1 VIGLGTFLPVIASKS
16 LMARALDSRRPNS
29 MAVSCDMKPRILIA
43 DDQPDLLD
51 ALKLLLKGEGIEYDA
66 VTSPEA
72 ALNALNAR
80 PFDLV
85 LMDLNYTGDTT
96 SGREGIDLLA
106 RVQAVDA
113 LLPVIVMTG
122 WGSVDLAVEAMRRG
136 VRDFVQKPWDNAQL
150 LTTLHKEIEAGRAR
164 RREDAAERRELSE
177 ALKIQQRLLPQEVP
191 PIDGWE
197 VSVSWQPASGVGGD
211 CFDTIRFG
219 DTRLAISI
227 ADVVGKGIPAALLM
241 SNLQAAVRAFASEA
255 VEPQALCHQV
265 NRILCGN
272 IAEGRF
278 ISFFY
283 SVLDAPTGVMTYTNA
298 GHYLPMLVRA
308 DGTVDRLGAGGPV
321 LGVLAHAEYEQA
333 QVSIG
338 QGDRLVMFTDGLTE
352 ARSDD
357 DEEFG
362 EERLLDAAVAHRT
375 CSAPALQARLADTV
389 ATFTGGRLQD
399 DATLIVLAADLG

>member
-1 VIGLGTFLPVIASKS
+1 
-16 LMARALDSRRPNS
+16 MAWALDIRRTNMHAS
-29 MAVSCDMKPRILIA
+29 ATCDMTARILIA

-51 ALKLLLKGEGIEYDA
+51 ALRLLLKGEGIEYDA

-72 ALNALNAR
+72 ALAALRTRA
-80 PFDLV
+80 FDLV

-106 RVQAVDA
+106 RVQALDR

-136 VRDFVQKPWDNAQL
+136 VRDFVQKPWDNAHL
-150 LTTLHKEIEAGRAR
+150 LATLRHEIDAGRTR
-164 RREDAAERRELSE
+164 RAAAAAESRELAE
-177 ALKIQQRLLPQEVP
+177 ALKIQQRLLPQQVP
-191 PIDGWE
+191 QIEGWE
-197 VSVSWQPASGVGGD
+197 LAASWQPASGVGGD

-219 DTRLAISI
+219 ESRLALTI

-272 IAEGRF
+272 IAAGRF

-283 SVLDAPTGVMTYTNA
+283 CVLDAATGILTYTNA
-298 GHYLPMLVRA
+298 GHYLPILVRA
-308 DGTVDRLGAGGPV
+308 DGAVERLGEGGPV
-321 LGVLAHAEYEQA
+321 LGVIPDADYGQAHVAL
-333 QVSIG
+333 G
-338 QGDRLVMFTDGLTE
+338 PGDRLVLFTDGLTE
-352 ARSDD
+352 ARDGA
-357 DEEFG
+357 DEE
-362 EERLLDAAVAHRT
+362 
-375 CSAPALQARLADTV
+375 
-389 ATFTGGRLQD
+389 
-399 DATLIVLAADLG
+399 

>member
-1 VIGLGTFLPVIASKS
+1 
-16 LMARALDSRRPNS
+16 
-29 MAVSCDMKPRILIA
+29 MAVSCDMTPRILIA

-51 ALKLLLKGEGIEYDA
+51 ALKLLLKGQGIEFDA

-72 ALNALNAR
+72 ALNALNSR

-150 LTTLHKEIEAGRAR
+150 LNTLHKEIEGGRAR
-164 RREDAAERRELSE
+164 RREEAAERRELSE
-177 ALKIQQRLLPQEVP
+177 ALKIQQRLLPQQVP
-191 PIDGWE
+191 EIEGWE
-197 VSVSWQPASGVGGD
+197 LAVSWQPANGVGGD

-308 DGTVDRLGAGGPV
+308 DGAVERLGAGGPV
-321 LGVLAHAEYEQA
+321 LGVLPDAEYEQA
-333 QVSIG
+333 HVGIG
-338 QGDRLVMFTDGLTE
+338 PGDRLVMFTDGLTE
-352 ARSDD
+352 ARSAA

-362 EERLLDAAVAHRT
+362 EERLLDAAVAHRA
-375 CSAPALQARLADTV
+375 CSAPALQARLADSV